1 MRYQNQIY
9 QNQMYQNQVY
19 AAQQQQF
26 LAEQQKTNSNGE
38 SLNPQDIE
46 AGDMKQAYLL
56 QDGGGSYPLPNMSGN
71 LIDPQNRESFS
82 LTQENINATHPQTT
96 DDFNEADA
104 PDIQVGMN
112 EITEPGIKIEDGDL
126 SHSISPYIFNH
137 SFTSSD
143 APKRDREESQQVSRE
158 VFGEEN
164 ESDKRA
170 RLGELHDTSD

>member
-1 MRYQNQIY
+1 
-9 QNQMYQNQVY
+9 MYQNQVY
-19 AAQQQQF
+19 AAQQQHF

-38 SLNPQDIE
+38 ALNQQDID
-46 AGDMKQAYLL
+46 AGDMKQPYLL
-56 QDGGGSYPLPNMSGN
+56 QDGGGSYPLPNMPGN

-82 LTQENINATHPQTT
+82 LNATHQQATE
-96 DDFNEADA
+96 DFNDADA

-112 EITEPGIKIEDGDL
+112 EIAEPGMKIEDGDL
-126 SHSISPYIFNH
+126 SHAISPYIFNH

-143 APKRDREESQQVSRE
+143 APKRDREESQQASRE

-170 RLGELHDTSD
+170 RLGELNDSSD